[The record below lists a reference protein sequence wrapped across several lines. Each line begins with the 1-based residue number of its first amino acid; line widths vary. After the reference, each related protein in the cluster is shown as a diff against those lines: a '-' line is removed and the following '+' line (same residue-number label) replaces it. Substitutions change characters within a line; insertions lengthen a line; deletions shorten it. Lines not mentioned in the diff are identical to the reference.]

1 MDKKMSLGEQMENT
15 QETYEGKDLF
25 YKVLIIAILI
35 SSLWF
40 VMTVISSV
48 RGSMEISTEKYTE
61 LKTLVQTK
69 QIEKS
74 QITKAMED
82 GEITNREYSDII
94 KAMNISKKTKEILG
108 E

>member
-1 MDKKMSLGEQMENT
+1 MGEQMENT

-35 SSLWF
+35 IFLWF
-40 VMTVISSV
+40 VMSILKVLY
-48 RGSMEISTEKYTE
+48 GSMEITTEKYTE